1 LGAGFLRSSRQ
12 VIAGIKKNLV
22 GFTTDGRRL
31 TIAIKEK
38 KHMQEDESL
47 AVRHRKA
54 VAAASEV
61 AELLPLIPTAE
72 SDRSNLQRD
81 ELTTSR
87 MIAMAWQ
94 ESKINDKADVE
105 ELAGQFD
112 RAIEQAKRE
121 AQQ

>member
-1 LGAGFLRSSRQ
+1 
-12 VIAGIKKNLV
+12 
-22 GFTTDGRRL
+22 
-31 TIAIKEK
+31 
-38 KHMQEDESL
+38 MQEDESL